1 MISGGDES
9 MKRSILMMTVLVL
22 ATLACISSPFNAV
35 RGSGNVV
42 VETYDVSGF
51 DRVELETIGTLY
63 IEQGAVDS
71 LTIET
76 DDNILPL
83 LIAHS
88 GNGLLSL
95 SDQAGSQLLPTA
107 GIIFRVTV
115 RDLRLVAANSS
126 GNIFV
131 GPIEADRLEVQLNG
145 SGRVEM
151 DSVAA
156 DQFSIASKG
165 SGDMRVDQVVADSI
179 ETKMYASG
187 NVELAGETG
196 PHEVD
201 IRGSGSLH
209 AGDLQS
215 SETVVAI
222 RASGSATVHA
232 ADELDVS
239 ISGSGDV
246 SYYGDPALTQSITAS
261 GNLRS
266 LGAK

>member
-1 MISGGDES
+1 
-9 MKRSILMMTVLVL
+9 MKRSTLMITVLVL
-22 ATLACISSPFNAV
+22 ASLACTSNALNVV

-42 VETYDVSGF
+42 VETYDVRGF
-51 DRVELETIGTLY
+51 TQVELETIGTLY
-63 IEQGAVDS
+63 IEKGEVDS
-71 LTIET
+71 LTVET

-83 LIAHS
+83 LIVHN

-95 SDQAGSQLLPTA
+95 SDQASGQLLPTA
-107 GIIFRVTV
+107 GITFRLTA
-115 RDLRLVAANSS
+115 RDLRSVIANSS

-131 GPIEADRLEVQLNG
+131 GPIEADSLEVQLNA

-151 DSVAA
+151 DSVTA
-156 DQFSIASKG
+156 DQFSIASTG
-165 SGDMRVDQVVADSI
+165 SGDLRVGEVTADTI
-179 ETKMYASG
+179 ETKMQSSG
-187 NVELAGETG
+187 SVELAGETDT
-196 PHEVD
+196 HEVE
-201 IRGSGSLH
+201 IGGSGSLH

-215 SETVVAI
+215 SEAVVAI
-222 RASGSATVHA
+222 RASGSATVYA
-232 ADELDVS
+232 TEKLDVS